1 MRRTA
6 VAFVLFLLTAS
17 ASSQQI
23 DVNGYSVALI
33 PGFESG
39 TIDTYQ
45 LVPALRE
52 EAEERGLAVYTD
64 MSQMPVAD
72 RAAAMGVGFVITPN
86 GLGAELGVS
95 VIDLATGV
103 VVSSVSENLI
113 QWGTRRGFGRR
124 LARQVW
130 DEVGYDEFDAQAY
143 ESNLKSRNLISP
155 EGERFAMTEED
166 AVRYFD
172 DNLASLKSI
181 EGIWTSVPLEGGM
194 DTHYKIGIVSTPGSA
209 TASFTAFVLESELPW
224 WQPGDIKAKLQGTAG
239 PDVYMAEY
247 SMADRSIQRL
257 TVGVNEGVVL
267 ETLTGEADIAFVKNY
282 PTGSAI
288 GGNAPVGESVRG
300 TGTGFVVG
308 RGVVVTND
316 HVVAA
321 GTRHEFVT
329 SEGQAFPLEVINRDS
344 ANDLAT
350 LRLLPNASG
359 RYPSLLAVPVS
370 TKSARLAEDVYTIG
384 YPLSSV
390 LGNAP
395 RVTDGSV
402 SAQQG
407 LGGDPRF
414 IQVSIPTQPGNS
426 GGPVFNSQGQV
437 VGILTS
443 QLNAV
448 ALMSAQQTVPQNI
461 NFAVKVDYLMPL
473 IPAERRTSE
482 EETLIVE
489 PTSDRATQVEF
500 LRSGVG
506 QIVVR

>member
-1 MRRTA
+1 MRT
-6 VAFVLFLLTAS
+6 FVLVAISLCWAETS
-17 ASSQQI
+17 AQQI
-23 DVNGYSVALI
+23 DVNGYSAAVI
-33 PGFESG
+33 PGFEAG
-39 TIDTYQ
+39 TVDSYQ

-52 EAEERGLAVYTD
+52 EAEERGLSVYTD
-64 MSQMPVAD
+64 FNQLPPES
-72 RAAAMGVGFVITPN
+72 RAGAMGLAFVISPN
-86 GLGAELGVS
+86 SLGAELGVT
-95 VIDLATGV
+95 VVDLATGAI
-103 VVSSVSENLI
+103 VSSVSENLV

-124 LARQVW
+124 LAREVW
-130 DEVGYDEFDAQAY
+130 DEIGYDEFDAEAY
-143 ESNLKSRNLISP
+143 DESLQSRNLLSA
-155 EGERFAMTEED
+155 EGEQFGMTEED

-181 EGIWTSVPLEGGM
+181 EGIWTSVPLEGGA

-224 WQPGDIKAKLQGTAG
+224 WQPGDIKARIQGTAG

-247 SMADRSIQRL
+247 SMADRSLQRI

-267 ETLTGEADIAFVKNY
+267 ETLTGDVDIAFVKNY
-282 PTGSAI
+282 PTGSSAPSTDVI
-288 GGNAPVGESVRG
+288 GGSIRG

-321 GTRHEFVT
+321 GNRYEFHT
-329 SEGQAFPLEVINRDS
+329 SDGQTFPLEVINRDT

-359 RYPSLLAVPVS
+359 RYPSLLAVPLS
-370 TKSARLAEDVYTIG
+370 TSPARLAEDVYTIG

-390 LGNAP
+390 LGNSP

-414 IQVSIPTQPGNS
+414 VQVSIPTQPGNS
-426 GGPVFNSQGQV
+426 GGPIFNSQGQV
-437 VGILTS
+437 VGVLTS
-443 QLNAV
+443 QLNAL
-448 ALMSAQQTVPQNI
+448 ALMSADGTVPQNI
-461 NFAVKVDYLMPL
+461 NFAVKLDYLLPL
-473 IPAERRTSE
+473 VPAERRTTPD
-482 EETLIVE
+482 ETIR
-489 PTSDRATQVEF
+489 TQGSTNRADQVEL
-500 LRSGVG
+500 LREGVG